1 MRILVANDDG
11 VFSPGLQVLAEVA
24 SGFGEVRIVAPDVE
38 QSSVGHAITASR
50 PLSYRP
56 TRIGHFN
63 GWRVNGT
70 PADCIALGIHHWSHV
85 DAVLSGINQ
94 GLNLGNAIW
103 HSGTLAAAK
112 QAALFGVRGIAMSAG
127 ALETAEEYD
136 LLRPWAA
143 AVLRTLLSK
152 QNESRLNNVN
162 FPANPRG
169 IRWTRQSVRQYDGK
183 VVPGTAPSGR
193 VHFWFTAVPL
203 EGVEAGTDRWAF
215 AENYVSV
222 TPLRLDLTD
231 ERALAHAQAGLPFD
245 DAQIPRIATAPSA
258 SSTEPEDVIEAPVA
272 SSSRRSAE
280 GSDTETGPEAPRFTS
295 TIKFPRS

>member
-24 SGFGEVRIVAPDVE
+24 SHFGEVRIVAPDVE

-56 TRIGHFN
+56 TRIGRFN

-85 DAVLSGINQ
+85 DAVVSGINQ
-94 GLNLGNAIW
+94 GLNLGNAMW

-127 ALETAEEYD
+127 ALETADEYD
-136 LLRPWAA
+136 ALRPWAT
-143 AVLRTLLSK
+143 AVLHTLFARK
-152 QNESRLNNVN
+152 NESLLTNVN
-162 FPANPRG
+162 FPAHPRG
-169 IRWTRQSVRQYDGK
+169 IKWTRQSVRQYDGK

-203 EGVEAGTDRWAF
+203 EGVEEGTDRWAF
-215 AENYVSV
+215 SENYVSV

-231 ERALAHAQAGLPFD
+231 EKALASAQKALPFD
-245 DAQIPRIATAPSA
+245 DSHIPRMAIPSA
-258 SSTEPEDVIEAPVA
+258 ARVTDPEELIEAPV
-272 SSSRRSAE
+272 SSSSLQDRPE
-280 GSDTETGPEAPRFTS
+280 GSESSAGERPRLS
-295 TIKFPRS
+295 SKMKSPRS

>member
-24 SGFGEVRIVAPDVE
+24 SSFGEVRIVAPDVE
-38 QSSVGHAITASR
+38 QSSVGHAITATR

-56 TRIGHFN
+56 TRIGRFN

-70 PADCIALGIHHWSHV
+70 PADCIALGIHHWAHV

-94 GLNLGNAIW
+94 GLNLGHAMW

-136 LLRPWAA
+136 ALKPWAA
-143 AVLRTLLSK
+143 AVLRTLLSSK
-152 QNESRLNNVN
+152 NQSLLNNVN
-162 FPANPRG
+162 FPAKPRG

-193 VHFWFTAVPL
+193 VHFWFTAVPIL
-203 EGVEAGTDRWAF
+203 GVEEGTDRWAF
-215 AENYVSV
+215 SENYVSV

-231 ERALAHAQAGLPFD
+231 EKALSHAQQDLPFED
-245 DAQIPRIATAPSA
+245 SQIPRIASPS
-258 SSTEPEDVIEAPVA
+258 SGSETESDDVIETPV
-272 SSSRRSAE
+272 STNDLQE
-280 GSDTETGPEAPRFTS
+280 GPGGSETTPDAPRFSATM
-295 TIKFPRS
+295 KLPRS

>member
-56 TRIGHFN
+56 TRIGRFN

-94 GLNLGNAIW
+94 GLNLGNAMW

-136 LLRPWAA
+136 ALRPWAA
-143 AVLRTLLSK
+143 AVLRTLLSSK
-152 QNESRLNNVN
+152 NEALLNNVN

-169 IRWTRQSVRQYDGK
+169 IKWTRQSVRQYDGK

-203 EGVEAGTDRWAF
+203 EGVEEGTDRWAF
-215 AENYVSV
+215 SENYVSV

-231 ERALAHAQAGLPFD
+231 ERALTQAQKSLPFD
-245 DAQIPRIATAPSA
+245 DSQIPRVAHPTSA
-258 SSTEPEDVIEAPVA
+258 NVTEVDDVIEAPV
-272 SSSRRSAE
+272 SSTTRQDLTGGKDTSVE
-280 GSDTETGPEAPRFTS
+280 GPRFTNRM
-295 TIKFPRS
+295 KGPRS

>member
-24 SGFGEVRIVAPDVE
+24 SVFGEVRIVAPDVE

-56 TRIGHFN
+56 TRIGRFN

-94 GLNLGNAIW
+94 GLNLGNAMW

-127 ALETAEEYD
+127 ALETPEEYET
-136 LLRPWAA
+136 LRPWAT
-143 AVLRTLLSK
+143 AVLRTLLTAK
-152 QNESRLNNVN
+152 NESLLNNVN

-169 IRWTRQSVRQYDGK
+169 IKWTRQSVRQYDGK

-193 VHFWFTAVPL
+193 VHFWFTAIPL
-203 EGVEAGTDRWAF
+203 EGVEEGTDRWAF
-215 AENYVSV
+215 SENYVSV

-231 ERALAHAQAGLPFD
+231 EKSLEIAQKSLPFD
-245 DAQIPRIATAPSA
+245 DSHIPRMATASVPT
-258 SSTEPEDVIEAPVA
+258 STDDEEVIEAPV
-272 SSSRRSAE
+272 SSSSDQDDVDGNENTAE
-280 GSDTETGPEAPRFTS
+280 RPRFKTTMKS
-295 TIKFPRS
+295 PRS